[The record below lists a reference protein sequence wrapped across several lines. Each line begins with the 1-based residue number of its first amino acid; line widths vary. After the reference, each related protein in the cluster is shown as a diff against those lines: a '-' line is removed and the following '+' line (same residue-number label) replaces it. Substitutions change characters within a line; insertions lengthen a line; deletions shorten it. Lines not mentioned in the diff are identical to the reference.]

1 LIRLSG
7 IACMVIFSV
16 WGGIFSSRENLV
28 MILEGD
34 MSCRHEGGFSRNDIA
49 RKSIAYHL
57 VLATYGEI
65 RSNVS
70 CL

>member
-1 LIRLSG
+1 
-7 IACMVIFSV
+7 
-16 WGGIFSSRENLV
+16 

-49 RKSIAYHL
+49 RNSIAYHL

>member
-1 LIRLSG
+1 
-7 IACMVIFSV
+7 
-16 WGGIFSSRENLV
+16 

-70 CL
+70 CLYLLYFGEWALLHCPKQ